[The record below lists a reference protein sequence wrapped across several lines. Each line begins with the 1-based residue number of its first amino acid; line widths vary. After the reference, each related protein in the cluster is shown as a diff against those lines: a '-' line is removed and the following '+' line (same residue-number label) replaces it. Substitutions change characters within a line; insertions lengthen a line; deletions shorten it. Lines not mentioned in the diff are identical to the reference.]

1 MWQNYFF
8 QIQSKYSMRV
18 SFNNPLVIRLDG
30 KNVTKSD
37 SYDLLNN
44 YDGSF
49 LNSLERTVKYFT
61 EKYHCLAIF
70 GSDEVSFIFQKPM
83 TVIRDLDKD
92 EVNRTSEIIS
102 LFSQYF
108 FDYFNSLNLHSKI
121 FWHGKCFS
129 IKEEKINSY
138 LKFRSKII
146 KNVMTTYFLKKNGKR
161 MGNSKIEEK
170 ELECKKLPNYENLEK
185 IQNGILYFDGK
196 EIDLEEFYNGN
207 MKIIDNAKEDAFDS
221 LSEFG
226 F

>member
-44 YDGSF
+44 YEGSF
-49 LNSLERTVKYFT
+49 LNSLEKTVKYFT

-70 GSDEVSFIFQKPM
+70 GSDEVSFIFQKPIA
-83 TVIRDLDKD
+83 VIKDLDKD

-146 KNVMTTYFLKKNGKR
+146 KNVMTTYFLKKNGKH
-161 MGNSKIEEK
+161 MGNSKIDEK
-170 ELECKKLPNYENLEK
+170 EIECKKISNYENLEK
-185 IQNGILYFDGK
+185 IQDGSLYFDGK
-196 EIDLEEFYNGN
+196 EIDLKEFYNGN
-207 MKIIDNAKEDAFDS
+207 IKILDNTKEDAFDS
-221 LSEFG
+221 LSDFG